1 MKKIG
6 ITGGIGSGKSTACE
20 IFKLLGVAVFNA
32 DDEAKNIQNNDLQIK
47 NHLVDLFGAHIYSD
61 DELLDRKMLAAL
73 IFNDA
78 KALAKVNAIIH
89 PAVRNNFI
97 KWAENKQKDNYI
109 LYEAAIL
116 LESGYSADFDKNI
129 LILADEKVRIER
141 VMKRDNTSK
150 VLVKQRIKNQMPDSE
165 KINMVD
171 YVLENSE
178 TTLLIPQILALDKL
192 IREMGK

>member
-32 DDEAKNIQNNDLQIK
+32 DDEAKSIQNNDLQIK
-47 NHLVDLFGAHIYSD
+47 NLLVELFGKQLYSD
-61 DELLDRKMLAAL
+61 DGLLDRKKMAAL

-78 KALAKVNAIIH
+78 KALAIVNSIIH
-89 PAVRNNFI
+89 PAVRKNFL
-97 KWAENKQKDNYI
+97 KWATNKQNDDYI

-141 VMKRDNTSK
+141 VMKRDMTSEI
-150 VLVKQRIKNQMPDSE
+150 LVKQRIKNQMPDRE

-192 IREMGK
+192 IREDGN